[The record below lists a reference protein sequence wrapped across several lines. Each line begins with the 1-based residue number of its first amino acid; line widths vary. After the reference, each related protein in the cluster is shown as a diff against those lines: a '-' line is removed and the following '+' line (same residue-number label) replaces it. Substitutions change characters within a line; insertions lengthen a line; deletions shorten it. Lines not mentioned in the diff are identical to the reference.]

1 MSATSKPRPRDW
13 HPLADSDPIP
23 GDPQEI
29 RDEVSHMKGVA
40 SSLRDQAERLRS
52 IKDDD
57 ELKGKYA
64 GKLRDE
70 SEVLEKH
77 LREVASRYERVHVH
91 LSKWANELE
100 HFQEQADK
108 VLANAKK
115 EQEELDAEKAKKDT
129 GDSSTPH
136 PSESGTEGDPLR
148 KYRDQLNSITGDRDE
163 RAGHYAKKIRN
174 EIDDIIED
182 SFWDDIKGWIHE
194 NIDKIKW
201 VLDALGWAA
210 SILGT
215 LAPFLAFIP
224 VIGPFIGAIAVGLSI
239 LIAASRF
246 VLFLAGE
253 ASMAE
258 VLMDCVGLVAFAA
271 GTKMLSKLKI
281 ADRAVKAAS
290 QAQRTERLKAAL
302 RANRAARDEITRV
315 MATTSD
321 DGLREFAR
329 QTLNRMRKEM
339 SQNAGRVT
347 DEAPVT
353 PSRLEHLGF
362 GDSEARSVIE
372 NIRRNS
378 DTFSDAATAAGKSE
392 NYYKIA
398 VGAAVTGATADVTD
412 KTLGE
417 SPVFPDKPFN
427 ETYENFKGETGKL
440 AEDSHW

>member
-1 MSATSKPRPRDW
+1 MKSVATT
-13 HPLADSDPIP
+13 
-23 GDPQEI
+23 
-29 RDEVSHMKGVA
+29 
-40 SSLRDQAERLRS
+40 LRDQAERLRK
-52 IKDDD
+52 IKNDD

-64 GKLRDE
+64 GKLREE

-91 LSKWANELE
+91 LTKWANELE
-100 HFQEQADK
+100 GFQTEADK

-115 EQEELDAEKAKKDT
+115 EQEQLDAEKTKKESNEE
-129 GDSSTPH
+129 GAPSPST
-136 PSESGTEGDPLR
+136 SGAEGDPLHE
-148 KYRDQLNSITGDRDE
+148 YRVKLSGIVGDRDD
-163 RAGHYAKKIRN
+163 RAAHYAGKIRD

-182 SFWDDIKGWIHE
+182 SFWDDVKGWIHD

-210 SILGT
+210 SVLGT

-224 VIGPFIGAIAVGLSI
+224 IIGPFIGAIALGLSI
-239 LIAASRF
+239 FIAASRF

-253 ASMAE
+253 ASLTE

-271 GTKMLSKLKI
+271 GTKMLAKLKM
-281 ADRAVKAAS
+281 ASKAVNTAS
-290 QAQRTERLKAAL
+290 KAQRTQRLKEAL
-302 RANRAARDEITRV
+302 RASRSVRNDITRT

-321 DGLREFAR
+321 EGLREFGR

-339 SQNAGRVT
+339 SQNAGRVA
-347 DEAPVT
+347 DET
-353 PSRLEHLGF
+353 PLRPSQLERLGF
-362 GDSEARSVIE
+362 GDSEARSLITS
-372 NIRRNS
+372 IRQNKE
-378 DTFSDAATAAGKSE
+378 TFSDAAAAAGKSE
-392 NYYKIA
+392 TYYKVA
-398 VGAAVTGATADVTD
+398 VGAAVTGATADVVD

-440 AEDSHW
+440 PEDTHW